1 MKQIIAAFMFIGG
14 ILYASNGEEVYQKHC
29 AKCHNLSMRSTE
41 MATMKAPPFLEVAH
55 RVKMHYPQK
64 EDFIRFVVEYIQ
76 NPSREK
82 GLCMPMAFQRFGTMP
97 PIGKNMSDEE
107 KKAVAEYLYN
117 LSKNRRMCPANGG
130 K

>member
-1 MKQIIAAFMFIGG
+1 MKKIITISLVLVGM
-14 ILYASNGEEVYQKHC
+14 LYASNGKEVYQQYC
-29 AKCHNLSMRSTE
+29 TSCHNFSMESADMT
-41 MATMKAPPFLEVAH
+41 TMKAPPFLEIAN

-64 EDFIRFVVEYIQ
+64 KDFLRFVIDYIQ

-82 GLCMPMAFQRFGTMP
+82 GLCMPMAFKRFGTMP

-117 LSKNRRMCPANGG
+117 LSKNRGMCPANGG